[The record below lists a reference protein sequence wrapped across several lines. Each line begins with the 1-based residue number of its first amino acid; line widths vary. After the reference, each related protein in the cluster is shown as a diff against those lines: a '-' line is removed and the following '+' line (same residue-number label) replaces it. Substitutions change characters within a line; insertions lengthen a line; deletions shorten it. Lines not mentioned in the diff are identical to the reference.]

1 MRTFVET
8 LGIKHFTGT
17 FQAVIEYSPRED
29 GKPSPTKVS
38 IAIPGD
44 RGSDFARHV
53 RDGAALLTLLLQRGI
68 PLKEMQ
74 EDSTREAN
82 GAPSSIIGVV
92 IDRLIE
98 TGST

>member
-17 FQAVIEYSPRED
+17 FEVAIEYSPRED
-29 GKPSPTKVS
+29 GRPAPTKVS
-38 IAIPGD
+38 IAIPKD
-44 RGSDFARHV
+44 RGSELARAA
-53 RDGAALLTLLLQRGI
+53 RDGAALLTLALQRGI

-74 EDSTREAN
+74 DDSTREGD

-98 TGST
+98 GGNV